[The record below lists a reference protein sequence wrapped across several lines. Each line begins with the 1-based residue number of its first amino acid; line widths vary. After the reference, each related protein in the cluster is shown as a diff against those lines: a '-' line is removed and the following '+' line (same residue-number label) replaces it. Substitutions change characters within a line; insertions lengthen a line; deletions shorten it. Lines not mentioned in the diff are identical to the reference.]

1 MSQKQKYD
9 KTEKEEKVTAKE
21 NYTESSL
28 EQNHLALEPEKKK

>member
-21 NYTESSL
+21 N
-28 EQNHLALEPEKKK
+28 QKQKHLALEPEKKK